1 MNVKLV
7 ATLQDIKTRFLDV
20 KRGVMSK
27 ERRVILFSLV
37 GIEDNLFGR
46 NCVDYLQLLP
56 RFGQQCKEEY
66 RLTFIFPINLL
77 RRGSNSAM
85 GNEASGP
92 CRIQKDKDVGFKKN
106 GESFWAA
113 PFLLTSFCSSAQ

>member
-20 KRGVMSK
+20 EREVMSK

-56 RFGQQCKEEY
+56 RFGQQQPFIPQIGPRPIPLRKMNTPNHLA
-66 RLTFIFPINLL
+66 RFIVHSTFH
-77 RRGSNSAM
+77 AQT
-85 GNEASGP
+85 
-92 CRIQKDKDVGFKKN
+92 QK
-106 GESFWAA
+106 A
-113 PFLLTSFCSSAQ
+113 L